1 MLRGSLV
8 QVSVTIHNGGV
19 NTRARFLFCVL
30 AALLLAGALL
40 GAVACGSK
48 PQNVDPKAVLA
59 TGSASMKTLTGFH
72 FLYQVHTPESA
83 VANVGGGIVKVEGDI
98 NAAGNMEAT
107 VQLVAGGLLVNVDF
121 IALPDIQYI
130 KYPVVNKWQSMKPEE
145 SPIGALNLS
154 AFSIRILDQI
164 TDTTYQGTDKK
175 DGVQCYHIHGMVA
188 GAEVQAIAGSVEATK
203 LFETDIW
210 VGIDDGLLR
219 EVDLIGAMGSK
230 EVDGTWRSIALSKLG
245 EAVDIKAPQ

>member
-1 MLRGSLV
+1 MLV
-8 QVSVTIHNGGV
+8 ATV
-19 NTRARFLFCVL
+19 
-30 AALLLAGALL
+30 LAGALL
-40 GAVACGSK
+40 GATACGSQ
-48 PQNVDPKAVLA
+48 PQNVDATAVLA
-59 TGSASMKTLTGFH
+59 DASAKMKTLAGFH
-72 FLYQVHTPESA
+72 FLYEVHTPESA
-83 VANVGGGIVKVEGDI
+83 MANVGGGIVKVDGDI

-121 IALPDIQYI
+121 VAMTDTQYI
-130 KYPVVNKWQSMKPEE
+130 KYPVVNKWKAMKPEE

-164 TDTTYQGTDKK
+164 TQTSYQGTDKK
-175 DGVQCYHIHGMVA
+175 DGVQCYHINGMVA

-210 VGIDDGLLR
+210 VGVDDGLLR

-230 EVDGTWRSIALSKLG
+230 EVDGTWRSIALSKMG
-245 EAVDIKAPQ
+245 EAVDIKAPL